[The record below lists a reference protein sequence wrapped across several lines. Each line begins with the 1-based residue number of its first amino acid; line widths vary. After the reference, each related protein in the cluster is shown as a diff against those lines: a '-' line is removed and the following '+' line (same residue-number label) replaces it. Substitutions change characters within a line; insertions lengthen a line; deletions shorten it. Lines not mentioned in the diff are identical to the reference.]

1 MAQAADPIVARPFL
15 KWAGGKS
22 QLLSQFERY
31 YPPELQR
38 GEIHRYVEPF
48 VGGGAVF
55 LDVVQRYD
63 VGEAYLIDVNL
74 KLILAYRVIRR
85 APEQLIA
92 RLRAIHDCYYA
103 LAEGERKPYYYAM
116 RAAYN
121 ALQREV
127 DPDRFS
133 DAWVARTAHLIFLN
147 KTCYNGLYRVNAKG
161 EFNVPFGRYVRPAIL
176 DEGNLRALSALL
188 QRTELVA
195 GDFYRAERFV
205 DDDTF
210 VYFDPPYRPL
220 SQTASFTSYARRR
233 FDDDDQVAL
242 GRFYAHLDRTCG
254 ARLMLSNSDPANVDP
269 GDDFFRRL
277 YGEFNLHR
285 VRANRTINAHADKRG
300 KVTELV
306 ITNYPTAA
314 SASP

>member
-1 MAQAADPIVARPFL
+1 MAQAVDQRVARPFL

-22 QLLSQFERY
+22 QLLSQFGHY
-31 YPPELQR
+31 YPPGLQR
-38 GEIHRYVEPF
+38 GAIRRYVEPF

-74 KLILAYRVIRR
+74 ELILAYRVIQR
-85 APEQLIA
+85 APEQLIE
-92 RLRAIHDCYYA
+92 RLRTIHERHYA
-103 LAEGERKPYYYAM
+103 LPEDAREPYYYRM
-116 RAAYN
+116 RDAYN
-121 ALQREV
+121 ALQRDV
-127 DPDRFS
+127 DPGRFS

-147 KTCYNGLYRVNAKG
+147 KTCYNGLYRVNLKG

-176 DEGNLRALSALL
+176 DEENLLALSALL
-188 QRTELVA
+188 QRAELVA
-195 GDFYRAERFV
+195 GPFTRAEAFV

-220 SQTASFTSYARRR
+220 SPTAHFTSYARRR

-269 GDDFFRRL
+269 GDDFFQRL
-277 YGEFNLHR
+277 YGDFHVHR
-285 VRANRTINAHADKRG
+285 VRANRTINARADKRG
-300 KVTELV
+300 KVSELL
-306 ITNYPTAA
+306 ITNYPIPTL
-314 SASP
+314 P